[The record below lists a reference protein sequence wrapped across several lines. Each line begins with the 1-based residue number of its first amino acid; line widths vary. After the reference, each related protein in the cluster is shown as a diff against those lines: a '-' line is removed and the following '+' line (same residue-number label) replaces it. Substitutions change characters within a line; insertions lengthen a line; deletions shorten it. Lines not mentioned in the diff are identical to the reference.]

1 MLAYFGKV
9 KIVLWGKHEAAY
21 CLIHKWTL
29 SRVLQDVL
37 SSLLKNKYLNVYILV
52 LVRWKSHVLFSGIA
66 GDSLSS
72 HRGYPFTTKDQD
84 NDSWS
89 SNCAVRY
96 KGCLVVLSLS
106 LITPTLTVSIITENT
121 RQWLMVSTGVTGK
134 VITTP
139 PRELRWKS
147 DQFKN
152 F

>member
-1 MLAYFGKV
+1 MKASLN
-9 KIVLWGKHEAAY
+9 
-21 CLIHKWTL
+21 TL
-29 SRVLQDVL
+29 
-37 SSLLKNKYLNVYILV
+37 KYLTQLNV
-52 LVRWKSHVLFSGIA
+52 HDLFSGTA
-66 GDSLSS
+66 GDSLSYHCGS
-72 HRGYPFTTKDQD
+72 PFTTKDQD

-139 PRELRWKS
+139 PRELR
-147 DQFKN
+147 
-152 F
+152 